1 MLRVL
6 IVDDSAL
13 MRRQLRK
20 LLEAEDDIEVVQARS
35 GVEALEQLARH
46 APQVVTL
53 DVNMPDM
60 DGLACLERIMRE
72 APRPVVMVSSA
83 TAAGSD
89 ATVRAL
95 ALGAVDVV
103 LKPGSAGVPSGIER
117 LQAELLAK
125 VRAAAAARPRR
136 MRGLRENLRAERALG
151 ERRRAEL
158 RDQSRQSLGLTLI
171 GVSTGGPRVLE
182 EVLPA
187 LPPDYPQAIVIAQHM
202 PRAFTASLAQRL
214 NGLCALPVAEVG
226 QPTPLRAGHIYIAR
240 GEADI
245 VLEMR
250 LGRLIARSVAADG
263 SPWHPSV
270 SRMVSSAL
278 AVVPAA
284 SMIGVQLTGMGDDG
298 AQEMALLH
306 QRGGRTIAEA
316 EESAVVF
323 GMPGELVRRGGATA
337 ILPCDRIAT
346 QLRQWTGTERRSWP
360 C

>member
-20 LLEAEDDIEVVQARS
+20 LLEADRDIEVVQARN

-46 APQVVTL
+46 SPQVITM

-60 DGLACLERIMRE
+60 DGLACLEHIMRE
-72 APRPVVMVSSA
+72 SPRPVVMVSSA
-83 TAAGSD
+83 TGAGSE

-103 LKPGSAGVPSGIER
+103 LKPGSGGMPSGIER
-117 LQAELLAK
+117 LQAELVAK
-125 VRAAAAARPRR
+125 IRAAASARPRR
-136 MRGLRENLRAERALG
+136 ARSLRESLRAERTMAD
-151 ERRRAEL
+151 RRRMEL
-158 RDQSRQSLGLTLI
+158 RDQSRHGLGLTLI

-182 EVLPA
+182 EILPA
-187 LPPDYPQAIVIAQHM
+187 LPQNYPQAVVIAQHM

-214 NGLCALPVAEVG
+214 NSLCALPVAEVT
-226 QPTPLRAGHIYIAR
+226 QPTPLQAGHIYIAR

-245 VLEMR
+245 VVETR
-250 LGRLIARSVAADG
+250 LGRLAANSVASDG

-270 SRMVSSAL
+270 SRMVRSAL
-278 AVVPAA
+278 AVAPAA
-284 SMIGVQLTGMGDDG
+284 SIIGVQLTGMGDDG

-306 QRGGRTIAEA
+306 QRGGRTIAES
-316 EESAVVF
+316 EETAAVF
-323 GMPGELVRRGGATA
+323 GMPGELIRRSGATE
-337 ILPCDRIAT
+337 ILPCNRIAA
-346 QLRQWTGTERRSWP
+346 QLRQWTGTERK
-360 C
+360 